1 MRRMREAGGWLDVR
15 YHEVVVVR
23 VKLFSL
29 VFVRTHRLAS
39 EEGRQGGLHG
49 QKERVE
55 RREEEK
61 REKERAREREKER
74 KADKG
79 GGGGGGER

>member
-61 REKERAREREKER
+61 REKER

-79 GGGGGGER
+79 GGGGGER